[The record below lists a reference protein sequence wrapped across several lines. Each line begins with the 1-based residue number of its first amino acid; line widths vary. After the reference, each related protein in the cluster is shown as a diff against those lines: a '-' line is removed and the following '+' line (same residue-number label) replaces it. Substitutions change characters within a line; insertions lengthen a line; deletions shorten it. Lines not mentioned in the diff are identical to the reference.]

1 MNCKY
6 WMHLKSKLPSGL
18 RQFLSSLAL
27 PLIVMVFSSESVS
40 AQFAGNTRPMIF
52 KVPKGQLAKH
62 EPKQSDDILLELT
75 PSWQSTDEDDR
86 YGLAVGDLTGD
97 GYPEIYSACGIDTS
111 DTSLEGRDRAYLNVH
126 GELDPNPWWLQTPP
140 IPCFGADLGDWD
152 TDGDLDVAIANSN
165 GGAVY
170 RNNNG
175 ILGLY
180 AVWMGVGNGYTKG
193 VAWAWVTQDP
203 YPELACVNDDSASLD
218 RPSTLFENTLGA
230 LSIIP
235 VWSNQAG
242 RDWCCAWGDV
252 DNDGDPDLC
261 IGTFDGPC
269 NIYKTTNG
277 HLENWASWTSFLNDG
292 VLSVAFADINADGWL
307 DVIVGCYDT
316 PNRVYYNMGN
326 GDIETSPSWSSTI
339 VTDTWQ
345 LALGDID
352 NDGDIDLA
360 CGAQGNGD
368 LDVVFENTGSELNPV
383 PTWTSG
389 LPTNTIGM
397 VLADIDLDGDLDLVT
412 AQAGHHICKY
422 ENMIQTANASPSP
435 PIILNSQVTATNVT
449 LTWGDGS
456 DDHTP
461 ANLLTYNLRVGTA
474 PGLADVIYAELD
486 TVNTH
491 PCFGNTWHAK
501 TKTLTNLD
509 TTTYYWS
516 VQTVD
521 AGYRR
526 SVWAMEQS
534 FEFTGSAV
542 ENTSSTTPQ
551 NYRLNPVFPNPFNPT
566 VQSEFYLPYSCKV
579 ELVVYNTLGQQVA
592 TIINGNFTSGC
603 HRFSW
608 NGLDSSGKLSSSG
621 LYFFVLRSE
630 LGTSIQ
636 KALLIR

>member
-6 WMHLKSKLPSGL
+6 PISLTNKLRLGL
-18 RQFLSSLAL
+18 RKILLFAGLAIITFAFFHEPTL
-27 PLIVMVFSSESVS
+27 
-40 AQFAGNTRPMIF
+40 AQFAGNTRPMLF
-52 KVPKGQLAKH
+52 KTPSGQPPKHA
-62 EPKQSDDILLELT
+62 PIQSDDILLELT
-75 PSWQSTDEDDR
+75 PSWQSNDEDDR

-97 GYPEIYSACGIDTS
+97 GYPEIYSACGVDTPS
-111 DTSLEGRDRAYLNVH
+111 EGRDRAYLNVH
-126 GELDPNPWWLQTPP
+126 GELDPDPWWQQITPAP
-140 IPCFGADLGDWD
+140 SYSAALGDMD
-152 TDGDLDVAIANSN
+152 GDGDLDVAIANTN
-165 GGAVY
+165 GGAIY
-170 RNNNG
+170 RNNSGVLG
-175 ILGLY
+175 IY
-180 AVWMGVGNGYTKG
+180 PFWMGVGNGYTKG
-193 VAWAWVTQDP
+193 VTWGWVTQDQ
-203 YPELACVNDDSASLD
+203 YPELACANDDSASLN
-218 RPSTLFENTLGA
+218 RPSTLFENRLGA

-235 VWSNQAG
+235 VWTTQSD

-269 NIYKTTNG
+269 NIYKTSNG
-277 HLENWASWTSFLNDG
+277 ELEEWASWTSFLNDG

-316 PNRVYYNMGN
+316 PNRVYYNQGN
-326 GDIETSPSWSSTI
+326 GDIETSPSWSSTV

-383 PTWTSG
+383 PVWTSG
-389 LPTNTIGM
+389 VPTNTVGM

-412 AQAGHHICKY
+412 AQAGHRIYQY
-422 ENMIQTANASPSP
+422 ENMVQTANTSPSP
-435 PIILNSQVTATNVT
+435 PSIMNSQVTATNVT

-456 DDHTP
+456 DGQTP
-461 ANLLTYNLRVGTA
+461 AILLTYNLRVGTA

-486 TVNTH
+486 TINTH

-521 AGYRR
+521 AGFRR
-526 SVWAMEQS
+526 SAWASEQL

-542 ENTSSTTPQ
+542 DATSRTTPQ
-551 NYRLNPVFPNPFNPT
+551 EYHLNPVFPNPFNPMA
-566 VQSEFYLPYSCKV
+566 QLEFNLPYSCTV
-579 ELVVYNTLGQQVA
+579 ELTVFNTLGQEVE
-592 TIINGNFTSGC
+592 TITNDYLAAGS

-608 NGLDSSGKLSSSG
+608 NGLDNSGKPAASG
-621 LYFFVLRSE
+621 LYFFILRSD